1 MQSNRSNSYS
11 PFQNHTPYNY
21 NRNNINSLQLP
32 PNPSGP
38 YMRQNREQLLA
49 KQQILEQYARQQKQ
63 LQLQQQQQQQQ
74 NASLSFQQPQ
84 QQNFGQ
90 QIFTNNNSKLPTSLL
105 GTNYGNNVGTASHY
119 NIDRSTSLPPG
130 LSLTDRSYSNQLPQR
145 YDTFSD
151 RGSFYQRSPSR
162 GSNTSSR
169 GSLSFNAGASQTT
182 SGLQS
187 RSVNDLRLDSN
198 PLTRDQ
204 TFGQL
209 SEQNLFLD
217 QRFNVQAN
225 DSFGHKF

>member
-1 MQSNRSNSYS
+1 
-11 PFQNHTPYNY
+11 
-21 NRNNINSLQLP
+21 
-32 PNPSGP
+32 
-38 YMRQNREQLLA
+38 MRQNREQLLA

-74 NASLSFQQPQ
+74 QQQSASLSFQQPQ
-84 QQNFGQ
+84 QQNFGR

-105 GTNYGNNVGTASHY
+105 GSNYGNNVGTTSHY
-119 NIDRSTSLPPG
+119 NIDRTTSLPPG
-130 LSLTDRSYSNQLPQR
+130 LSLTDRSYSNQFPQR
-145 YDTFSD
+145 FDAFSD

-162 GSNTSSR
+162 GSNSSSR
-169 GSLSFNAGASQTT
+169 GSLQFNAGASQAT

-217 QRFNVQAN
+217 QRFNVQTN
-225 DSFGHKF
+225 ESFGHKF